1 MMTDTIIKQLPPM
14 LTGNELKQALIHLP
28 NYDETLPVKSKA
40 ERLVA
45 LSDLYQIFI
54 PSEMAIEIY
63 NRLYLSL
70 LRSFQKKTEKSVIS
84 QYYENADMIVGT
96 NHNSIIGGAD
106 SFTVIGTSGIGKSTA
121 INKAIGL
128 ITQDN
133 IINISCPHT
142 RIIPCIVVQCPFDA
156 SVKGLLYEILRKID
170 EALGSDY
177 YNKALKIRAS
187 TDMLIGSV
195 SQAAINH
202 IGLLVVDEIQ
212 NAVNNKNGK
221 RLIGMLTQ
229 LINNSGISI
238 CMVGTQSCTEMF
250 ESEMQLARR
259 SLGLNYTSVP
269 YNRFFHD
276 FCRILLSYQ
285 YTESKTDITDSL
297 ISWIYEHSSGI
308 ISVVV
313 SLIHDAQELAILSGT
328 EVLNIDTLTKAYN
341 KRLSM
346 LHGFIKPASIKNTRN
361 TKSKTHISTAAEQMP
376 SITISEIIT
385 KAKETQLDVIN
396 QLRKYIA
403 VEVIRI

>member
-1 MMTDTIIKQLPPM
+1 
-14 LTGNELKQALIHLP
+14 
-28 NYDETLPVKSKA
+28 
-40 ERLVA
+40 
-45 LSDLYQIFI
+45 
-54 PSEMAIEIY
+54 
-63 NRLYLSL
+63 
-70 LRSFQKKTEKSVIS
+70 
-84 QYYENADMIVGT
+84 
-96 NHNSIIGGAD
+96 
-106 SFTVIGTSGIGKSTA
+106 
-121 INKAIGL
+121 
-128 ITQDN
+128 
-133 IINISCPHT
+133 
-142 RIIPCIVVQCPFDA
+142 
-156 SVKGLLYEILRKID
+156 
-170 EALGSDY
+170 
-177 YNKALKIRAS
+177 
-187 TDMLIGSV
+187 
-195 SQAAINH
+195 
-202 IGLLVVDEIQ
+202 
-212 NAVNNKNGK
+212 
-221 RLIGMLTQ
+221 
-229 LINNSGISI
+229 
-238 CMVGTQSCTEMF
+238 MVGTQSCTELF

-297 ISWIYEHSSGI
+297 ISWLYEHSSGI

-313 SLIHDAQELAILSGT
+313 SLIHDAQEIAILSGT

-385 KAKETQLDVIN
+385 EAKETQLDVIN